1 MSIENELKQRS
12 NGVCELCGSSDDLKV
27 YQVNLNDDGLDGNVL
42 LCGVCNANVD
52 SPKEIDENHW
62 RCLNDSMWS
71 EHQIVQI
78 LAYRTLKQLNES
90 WANELLDMMYLDDD
104 AKAIADAGI
113 VSVEDAGDVKKDA
126 NGNILVEGD
135 SVTIIK
141 DLEVKGAGF
150 TAKRGT
156 VVKGIGLGD
165 VAGHI
170 EGKVN
175 GVKIYLKT
183 CFLKK
188 V

>member
-1 MSIENELKQRS
+1 MSIEKDLEKRS
-12 NGVCELCGSSDDLKV
+12 NNVCELCGSNEDLKV
-27 YQVNLNDDGLDGNVL
+27 YQVNLNDEGTDGSVL
-42 LCGVCNANVD
+42 LCGVCNSNVD

-62 RCLNDSMWS
+62 RCLNDAMWN
-71 EHQIVQI
+71 ENQIVQI
-78 LAYRTLKQLNES
+78 LSYRVLKQLNES
-90 WANELLDMMYLDDD
+90 WANELLEMMYLDDD
-104 AKAIADAGI
+104 AIAIANSGL
-113 VSVEDAGDVKKDA
+113 VSDEDAGDIKKDA

-156 VVKGIGLGD
+156 VVKGIGLGN

-175 GVKIYLKT
+175 GTKIYLKT

>member
-1 MSIENELKQRS
+1 MSIEKDLEKRS
-12 NGVCELCGSSDDLKV
+12 NGVCELCGSNEDLKA
-27 YQVNLNDDGLDGNVL
+27 YQVNLNDDGLDGSVL
-42 LCGVCNANVD
+42 LCGVCNSNVD
-52 SPKEIDENHW
+52 SPKEIDMNHW
-62 RCLNDSMWS
+62 RCLSDSMWN
-71 EHQIVQI
+71 ENQIVQI
-78 LAYRTLKQLNES
+78 LAYRTLKQLNDP
-90 WANELLDMMYLDDD
+90 WANELLDMMYLDDE
-104 AKAIADAGI
+104 AKAIAEAGI
-113 VSVEDAGDVKKDA
+113 VSEDDSEVKKDA

-175 GVKIYLKT
+175 GTKIYLKT